1 MSCPEILFRAEIRWF
16 VSALLLPKLS
26 AGRPHEDGNA
36 HPLASRDARRS
47 PCGAPP
53 CARRERRPQPT
64 AHGTGTDR
72 GRRDG
77 EPICCHCTAGIPQ
90 LHSCARLCAAADTP
104 AAAAGPEGI
113 GFLLAAR
120 AHARGDASAARRPR
134 AVGKKRRH
142 RGCQRP
148 SHRVLRPA
156 VVAQGAGDPVQAL
169 GGLKRAAREEAW
181 VCGRAQGLAATHHGR
196 VGRCQRGRCRA

>member
-1 MSCPEILFRAEIRWF
+1 MRCACNCGLDGSFSPSPTKNSCLSDGDDDARKSLVAPPPLTKRRERERRTRTGSARA
-16 VSALLLPKLS
+16 V
-26 AGRPHEDGNA
+26 
-36 HPLASRDARRS
+36 SRDARRS

-77 EPICCHCTAGIPQ
+77 EPICCHRTAGIPQ
-90 LHSCARLCAAADTP
+90 LHSCARLCAAAYTP

-134 AVGKKRRH
+134 AVGKNRRY

-169 GGLKRAAREEAW
+169 GGLKRAAREEAC
-181 VCGRAQGLAATHHGR
+181 VYGRAQG
-196 VGRCQRGRCRA
+196 

>member
-1 MSCPEILFRAEIRWF
+1 MARFRPPQRNSCRTPG
-16 VSALLLPKLS
+16 
-26 AGRPHEDGNA
+26 GRRTGTRS
-36 HPLASRDARRS
+36 PLVSRDACRA

-77 EPICCHCTAGIPQ
+77 EPICCHRTAGIPQ
-90 LHSCARLCAAADTP
+90 LHSCARLCPAAYTP

-134 AVGKKRRH
+134 AVGKKRRY